1 MVSRYKTPCS
11 RMMHKNMAL
20 TYHDPKHD
28 YGGQKI
34 SLNSYLGI
42 DIRGNHKLAPLAK
55 QISRS
60 SMRNGQQCGSG
71 LLSSRSKRI
80 DLKVETD
87 RFLEKNFNNT

>member
-1 MVSRYKTPCS
+1 
-11 RMMHKNMAL
+11 MMHKNMAL

-28 YGGQKI
+28 YGGQQI

-42 DIRGNHKLAPLAK
+42 DKRGKNKLAPLAK

-60 SMRNGQQCGSG
+60 SMRNGKQSGTG

-87 RFLEKNFNNT
+87 RFREESFS